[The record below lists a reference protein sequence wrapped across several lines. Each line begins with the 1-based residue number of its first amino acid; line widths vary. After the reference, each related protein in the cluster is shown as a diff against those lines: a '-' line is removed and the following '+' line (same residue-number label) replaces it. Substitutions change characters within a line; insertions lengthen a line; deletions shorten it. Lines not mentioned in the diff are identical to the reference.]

1 MEAFSVRMRRVGSGP
16 RRGGPLGPPGGIMKR
31 YLMASIIALIWLV
44 GSRAYAHHS
53 FAATYREKETVTI
66 EGDLIQLDFRNPH
79 SFVHVDVKEND
90 GTKVRYA
97 VEWGGVGQLGQQG
110 VTRETL
116 KVGDHVIITGAPGRN
131 PADHR
136 VRLVTLK
143 RPADGFTWGQAPGQT
158 VD

>member
-1 MEAFSVRMRRVGSGP
+1 
-16 RRGGPLGPPGGIMKR
+16 MKR
-31 YLMASIIALIWLV
+31 YLVVSFVALTWLA
-44 GSRAYAHHS
+44 GTRAYAHHS
-53 FAATYREKETVTI
+53 FAATYREKDSVTI
-66 EGDLIQLDFRNPH
+66 EGELVQLDFRNPH
-79 SFVHVDVKEND
+79 SFVHLDVKEKD

-97 VEWGGVGQLGQQG
+97 IEWAGVGQLGQQG
-110 VTRETL
+110 VTRDTF

>member
-1 MEAFSVRMRRVGSGP
+1 
-16 RRGGPLGPPGGIMKR
+16 MKR
-31 YLMASIIALIWLV
+31 LLAVSLFALAVASP
-44 GSRAYAHHS
+44 SYAHHS
-53 FAATYREKETVTI
+53 FAATYREKDSVTI
-66 EGDLIQLDFRNPH
+66 EGELVQLDFRNPH
-79 SFVHVDVKEND
+79 SFVHVDVKEKD

-116 KVGDHVIITGAPGRN
+116 KVGDHVVITGAPGRN

-136 VRLVTLK
+136 VRMVTLK
-143 RPADGFTWGQAPGQT
+143 RPADGFAWGQAPGQT

>member
-1 MEAFSVRMRRVGSGP
+1 
-16 RRGGPLGPPGGIMKR
+16 MKR
-31 YLMASIIALIWLV
+31 LVAVSLFALAV
-44 GSRAYAHHS
+44 AAPSYAHHS
-53 FAATYREKETVTI
+53 FAATYREKDSVTI
-66 EGDLIQLDFRNPH
+66 EGELVQLDFRNPH
-79 SFVHVDVKEND
+79 SFVHVDVKEKD

-116 KVGDHVIITGAPGRN
+116 KVGDHVVITGAPGRN

-136 VRLVTLK
+136 VRMVTLK
-143 RPADGFTWGQAPGQT
+143 RPADGFAWGQAPGQT